1 MSDKKI
7 VSLDYLDREAQLF
20 KQARNN
26 IDSNVKIIR
35 ETIDKNTR
43 NEVEEVEQAI
53 KNLNNKVQKILE
65 TEFIKE
71 KTNIIEKSEEQMIK
85 SSKLA
90 AQTFFKV
97 RKIIHEKDELT
108 QQQKIQYENKL
119 YEKILDKFMTQEEKE
134 LFNKIIK
141 SSNILFMG
149 NKQRISSGCSSI
161 PMLGL

>member
-1 MSDKKI
+1 MSDRKI

-20 KQARNN
+20 KQARTD
-26 IDSNVKIIR
+26 IDTNVKIIR

-43 NEVEEVEQAI
+43 NEVEAVEQAI

-65 TEFIKE
+65 TDFIKE
-71 KTNIIEKSEEQMIK
+71 KTNIIEKSEEQMIN

-108 QQQKIQYENKL
+108 IQQKIQYENKL
-119 YEKILDKFMTQEEKE
+119 YEKILDKFMTPEEKE

-141 SSNILFMG
+141 SSNIIFMG
-149 NKQRISSGCSSI
+149 DQQSISSGSS
-161 PMLGL
+161 

>member
-149 NKQRISSGCSSI
+149 NKQRISSGSSSI

>member
-119 YEKILDKFMTQEEKE
+119 YEKILDKFMTPEEKE

-149 NKQRISSGCSSI
+149 DQQNISSGSCPI

>member
-1 MSDKKI
+1 MSDRKI

-35 ETIDKNTR
+35 DTIDKNTR
-43 NEVEEVEQAI
+43 NEVEAVEQAI

-65 TEFIKE
+65 TDFIKE

-108 QQQKIQYENKL
+108 IQQKIQYENKL
-119 YEKILDKFMTQEEKE
+119 YEKILDKFMTPEEKE

-141 SSNILFMG
+141 SSNIIFMG
-149 NKQRISSGCSSI
+149 DQKSISSGSSSI

>member
-1 MSDKKI
+1 MSDRKI

-43 NEVEEVEQAI
+43 NEVEAVEQAI

-65 TEFIKE
+65 TDFIKE

-108 QQQKIQYENKL
+108 IQQKIQYENKL
-119 YEKILDKFMTQEEKE
+119 YEKILDKFMTPEEKE

-149 NKQRISSGCSSI
+149 DQQSISSGSSSI

>member
-1 MSDKKI
+1 MSNKKI

-20 KQARNN
+20 KKARTD

-43 NEVEEVEQAI
+43 NEVEAVELAI

-65 TEFIKE
+65 TDFIKE

-119 YEKILDKFMTQEEKE
+119 YEKILDKFLTPKEKE

-141 SSNILFMG
+141 SSNIIFMG
-149 NKQRISSGCSSI
+149 DQQSISSGSSSI